1 VDFPGLKVGQIH
13 LYSSCYENLVA
24 LILNRCGDTEYDYSW
39 AIELAETVF
48 PCPFCFLIQDLLN
61 SSREEPL
68 QFRPVFVPRNFV
80 CESN

>member
-39 AIELAETVF
+39 AIIQLAETVLL
-48 PCPFCFLIQDLLN
+48 PFLFSQ
-61 SSREEPL
+61 SG
-68 QFRPVFVPRNFV
+68 FVK
-80 CESN
+80 